1 MQYEVEN
8 IESARKFLAN
18 TQEKIILTNPE
29 GSVKLYGIDTI
40 DYIFKTLK
48 EEFPHKISRVVINV
62 FDNLDAFLPAKQKG
76 YKYIDFIDMH

>member
-29 GSVKLYGIDTI
+29 GSVKFYGIDTI

-62 FDNLDAFLPAKQKG
+62 FDDLDAFLSAKQKG